1 MPYYKKAKRI
11 NSGVAATERNKRNRL
26 LPVDAYNTQ
35 QKSEVILVSIDE
47 LFCDVECGIFFVEF
61 HCLMQN
67 PG

>member
-1 MPYYKKAKRI
+1 MP
-11 NSGVAATERNKRNRL
+11 
-26 LPVDAYNTQ
+26 YNTQ

-61 HCLMQN
+61 HCLIQN